1 MFCHH
6 YGKEIED
13 HARLC
18 QHCGTPINEATSYL
32 PKVSHDGCQ
41 PSGNKE
47 TQESSVPNKVVEG
60 NVKKRHPIRTVL
72 YVILALILIPAGFL
86 QIKNMMDPY
95 SNILGIEDMRKA
107 YSYAK
112 AVITEELTTP
122 KSAEF
127 PDFSPDYVSQRS
139 EELEHEGLIFN
150 VYTVSAYVDAD
161 NAFGTPIRGNFTVK
175 IGLPEDKDSTQYYYE
190 ITAFD

>member
-1 MFCHH
+1 MFCIHC
-6 YGKEIED
+6 GKEVED
-13 HARLC
+13 HAKLC
-18 QHCGTPINEATSYL
+18 QYCGKPLNENTSSK
-32 PKVSHDGCQ
+32 PSHAGVQ
-41 PSGNKE
+41 PGYNAE
-47 TQESSVPNKVVEG
+47 PQENSVPNAVAEG
-60 NVKKRHPIRTVL
+60 SVKKRHPIRTIL
-72 YVILALILIPAGFL
+72 YVLLALILIPAGIL

-127 PDFSPDYVSQRS
+127 PDFSPDFVSQRS
-139 EELEHEGLIFN
+139 EELEHEGILFN

-175 IGLPEDKDSTQYYYE
+175 IGLPENKDSTQYYYE